1 MSPPAPGHGIAG
13 VFRRPWWR
21 VGWRNLGRNR
31 RRTLFTASG
40 LAIGYCTVVVMS
52 GLGRGMVAEM
62 VGNGTGILS
71 GQLQIHGPEYL
82 PERSVYE
89 TLGGREGT
97 DVEALVDRV
106 AGDPSIAAA
115 AARVYGG
122 GLVSSGDATVAA
134 SLIGIDPQREPAVSS
149 ILGMVSEGAQ
159 PTPGSS
165 QLLIGREMATQLD
178 VGPGDEVV
186 LVAPASD
193 GSLGNDLFRVSGIFS
208 SGLTELDGG
217 VAFLPVGALQ
227 DLIVLAP
234 GRVHEIA
241 ARIEDPWAAPEAANR
256 TNSWLAAGLVDAKAT
271 AWTELQPE
279 MVFYAGL
286 FESMEWILLV
296 IIFAMAVFGVANTM
310 LTGTYERRREF
321 ALLLA
326 LGAGPGLIL
335 RSVLAEAIALGVVSL
350 GAGALITAPLMFW
363 WHEAP
368 PDMSWLYGGYTMA
381 GGLVRPVLRVEYP
394 PEMLWMAAVALF
406 ITAVLAAIYPAF
418 RSARTPPADT
428 LAGR

>member
-1 MSPPAPGHGIAG
+1 MTYL
-13 VFRRPWWR
+13 FRRPWWR

-40 LAIGYCTVVVMS
+40 LAIGYCTVVVMT

-71 GQLQIHGPEYL
+71 GQLQLHGPDYL
-82 PERSVYE
+82 PERSMYE
-89 TLGGREGT
+89 TIGGREGA
-97 DVEALVDRV
+97 DVEALVARV
-106 AGDPSIAAA
+106 EADPSIAAA
-115 AARVYGG
+115 GPRVYGG

-134 SLIGIDPQREPAVSS
+134 SLIGIDPAREPHVSR
-149 ILGMVSEGAQ
+149 IPGTVYQGAQ
-159 PTPGSS
+159 PTVGTNE
-165 QLLIGREMATQLD
+165 LLIGREMATQLD
-178 VGPGDEVV
+178 VGPGDEIV

-193 GSLGNDLFRVSGIFS
+193 GSLGNDLFRVSGVFS
-208 SGLTELDGG
+208 TGLTELDGA
-217 VAFLPVGALQ
+217 VALLPLDALQ
-227 DLIVLAP
+227 QLIALPAD
-234 GRVHEIA
+234 RVHEIA
-241 ARIEDPWAAPEAANR
+241 ARVEDPWAAAAAAER
-256 TNSWLAAGLVDAKAT
+256 IDAWLGTAADGARAT

-279 MVFYAGL
+279 MVFYARL

-296 IIFAMAVFGVANTM
+296 IIFVMAVFGVANTM

-321 ALLLA
+321 AVILA

-335 RSVLAEAIALGVVSL
+335 RSVLAEAIALGVLSL
-350 GAGALITAPLMFW
+350 GAGALITGPLLFW

-368 PDMSWLYGGYTMA
+368 PDMSWLYGGFTMA

-406 ITAVLAAIYPAF
+406 VTAVLAAIYPAY
-418 RSARTPPADT
+418 RGARTPPADT